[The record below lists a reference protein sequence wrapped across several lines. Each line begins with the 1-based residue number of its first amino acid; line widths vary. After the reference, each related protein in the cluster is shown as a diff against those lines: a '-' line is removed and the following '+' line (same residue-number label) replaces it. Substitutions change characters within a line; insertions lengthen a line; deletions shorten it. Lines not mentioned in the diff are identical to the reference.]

1 LIAKRVRRVKGG
13 SHFGRLARYVVD
25 ALGGADPASW
35 QRTADYILDT
45 AEGGAKVGGV
55 RISNCISED
64 PAAATLEILARQAR
78 NTRARGDKTYH
89 LVISFPPGERP
100 ALERLHYIEDEL
112 CKAIGLAEHQRI
124 SAVHTDTEHLHVHVA
139 ISKVHPET
147 LHCIEPYFDKRKLM
161 EACARLEIELGLTRT
176 HHGEGLEVE
185 REGWRIAPRLRGGA
199 EGMEAHAGRQSLI
212 AWVRERCGERLKKA
226 GSWAELHAALAEHG
240 LTVRQ
245 RGAGMVFATAAG
257 QFIKASDVDATLSLP
272 QCVKR
277 WGAFQPSAAPQ
288 PEAQTRYEGE
298 PKQEPRSA
306 RPLWDEYQG
315 VREKALVARQEAR
328 ARLRNAHEKYA
339 QKLSE
344 WYQAERQRI
353 KTQTH
358 LTRAQRRAAY
368 QSLAQRRRVD
378 FQARRELEAQQRR
391 ELSVSH
397 PLPTWQGFLE
407 RKGLA
412 GDSEALGLL
421 RQRARSRARGRADE
435 VRGERARAGTSG
447 LKPSGM
453 RKSGDLLYELS
464 DGGLVIASGDAIRV
478 ERRSESAMSLALEL
492 ASDQFKGQRLDVD
505 GSEAFRAGLARAAG
519 EHAFGVR
526 FASAAMEAVREASAA
541 DGPAAGADAY
551 IRARNELRASRP
563 NAGIAYHRR
572 WNTMDAGEAR
582 YEGRR
587 RFADGS
593 EAVLLRRGEDMLVLD
608 VSGAQAA
615 KASAWA
621 IGQTIN
627 IDTQGRILS
636 GARRRGR

>member
-1 LIAKRVRRVKGG
+1 
-13 SHFGRLARYVVD
+13 
-25 ALGGADPASW
+25 
-35 QRTADYILDT
+35 
-45 AEGGAKVGGV
+45 
-55 RISNCISED
+55 
-64 PAAATLEILARQAR
+64 
-78 NTRARGDKTYH
+78 
-89 LVISFPPGERP
+89 
-100 ALERLHYIEDEL
+100 
-112 CKAIGLAEHQRI
+112 
-124 SAVHTDTEHLHVHVA
+124 
-139 ISKVHPET
+139 
-147 LHCIEPYFDKRKLM
+147 
-161 EACARLEIELGLTRT
+161 
-176 HHGEGLEVE
+176 
-185 REGWRIAPRLRGGA
+185 
-199 EGMEAHAGRQSLI
+199 
-212 AWVRERCGERLKKA
+212 
-226 GSWAELHAALAEHG
+226 
-240 LTVRQ
+240 
-245 RGAGMVFATAAG
+245 
-257 QFIKASDVDATLSLP
+257 
-272 QCVKR
+272 
-277 WGAFQPSAAPQ
+277 
-288 PEAQTRYEGE
+288 
-298 PKQEPRSA
+298 
-306 RPLWDEYQG
+306 
-315 VREKALVARQEAR
+315 
-328 ARLRNAHEKYA
+328 
-339 QKLSE
+339 
-344 WYQAERQRI
+344 
-353 KTQTH
+353 
-358 LTRAQRRAAY
+358 
-368 QSLAQRRRVD
+368 LAQRRRVD

-478 ERRSESAMSLALEL
+478 ERRSESALSLALEL
-492 ASDQFKGQRLDVD
+492 ASDQFKGQRLAVD

-541 DGPAAGADAY
+541 DGAGIGAGADAY

-627 IDTQGRILS
+627 IDGQGRILS

>member
-55 RISNCISED
+55 RISNCLSED
-64 PAAATLEILARQAR
+64 PAAAALEILARQAR

-100 ALERLHYIEDEL
+100 PLERLHYIEDEL

-139 ISKVHPET
+139 ISKVNPET

-185 REGWRIAPRLRGGA
+185 RQGWRIAPRLRGGA
-199 EGMEAHAGRQSLI
+199 EGMEAYAGRQSLI
-212 AWVRERCGERLKKA
+212 AWVREQRGEQLKKA
-226 GSWAELHAALAEHG
+226 GSWAKLHAALAEYG
-240 LTVRQ
+240 LTVRL
-245 RGAGMVFATAAG
+245 RGAGMAFATAAG
-257 QFIKASDVDATLSLP
+257 QFVKASDVDASLSLP
-272 QCVKR
+272 QCIKR
-277 WGAFQPSAAPQ
+277 WGSFQASAAPQ
-288 PEAQTRYEGE
+288 PEAKTRYEGE
-298 PKQEPRSA
+298 PKQDPRSA
-306 RPLWDEYQG
+306 RPLWEEYQR
-315 VREKALVARQEAR
+315 VRDKALAARQEAR
-328 ARLRNAHEKYA
+328 TRLRSAHEKYA
-339 QKLSE
+339 QNLSE
-344 WYQAERQRI
+344 WYQRERQRI
-353 KTQTH
+353 KEQTH
-358 LTRAQRRAAY
+358 LTCPQRRAAY
-368 QSLAQRRRVD
+368 QSLAQRRRID

-391 ELSVSH
+391 ELSVSQ

-421 RQRARSRARGRADE
+421 RQRARARARGRADE
-435 VRGERARAGTSG
+435 VRGERARSGSSG
-447 LKPSGM
+447 LSPSGM
-453 RKSGDLLYELS
+453 RKDGDLLYELS

-505 GSEAFRAGLARAAG
+505 GSEAFQAGLARAAG
-519 EHAFGVR
+519 EQDFGVR
-526 FASAAMEAVREASAA
+526 FTSVAMEAVREASTA
-541 DGPAAGADAY
+541 DRSAEGADAY
-551 IRARNELRASRP
+551 IRARNELRARRP
-563 NAGIAYHRR
+563 NAGIAYHRP
-572 WNTMDAGEAR
+572 WNTIDAGEAR

-593 EAVLLRRGEDMLVLD
+593 EALLLRRGEDMLVLEL
-608 VSGAQAA
+608 SGAQAA
-615 KASAWA
+615 KASAWPV
-621 IGQTIN
+621 GQTIN
-627 IDTQGRILS
+627 IDAQGRILS
-636 GARRRGR
+636 GGRRRGR